1 MTMYARIRAMLL
13 KLDRMIAYSSLA
25 FGGSEGV
32 LLSFLFHGLFE
43 HFEDAH
49 SGVMEPQQR
58 ITVEMFRR
66 FVEYFQQHGY
76 TFVSPSEISRG
87 LDSSGKYV
95 LVTFDDGYFS
105 NTKALPIL
113 ERYGIPAAL
122 FVSTDH
128 VIQGKAFWWDV
139 VERESLRRQLTS
151 KQTRQT
157 LDKLKRLRT
166 ADAEA
171 SVVAQ
176 FGARAL
182 QPVGD
187 LDRPF
192 TLAELREIA
201 KHPLVSLGNHT
212 SNHDILTNYT
222 ATEMMAQIQ
231 SAQETIVSIVGKAPD
246 FIAYPNGDMSD
257 EILEAAKSA
266 GMKFGLSVNPGR
278 NRLPI
283 EPGSLDAMKLKRF
296 TLTGDSGIE
305 AQCRVSRS
313 LFSFYRVGRTVKR
326 SVGSRFSPL
335 QPA

>member
-1 MTMYARIRAMLL
+1 MRIAALT
-13 KLDRMIAYSSLA
+13 
-25 FGGSEGV
+25 
-32 LLSFLFHGLFE
+32 
-43 HFEDAH
+43 
-49 SGVMEPQQR
+49 EPAQG

-76 TFVSPSEISRG
+76 TFVSPTEISHG
-87 LDSSGKYV
+87 LDSGGKYV

-105 NTKALPIL
+105 NMKVLPIL

-139 VERESLRRQLTS
+139 VERESLRQHM
-151 KQTRQT
+151 TRQHT
-157 LDKLKRLRT
+157 RRIFESLKRLRT

-171 SVVAQ
+171 SVMAQ

-192 TLAELREIA
+192 TLAELREFA
-201 KHPLVSLGNHT
+201 KHPLISLGNHT
-212 SNHDILTNYT
+212 RNHDILTNYT
-222 ATEMMAQIQ
+222 AAEMMAQIQ
-231 SAQETIVSIVGKAPD
+231 GAQETLASIVGKAPD

-257 EILEAAKSA
+257 EILAAAKRA
-266 GMKFGLSVNPGR
+266 GMRFGLSVNPGR

-283 EPGSLDAMKLKRF
+283 QPGSLDAMKLKRF
-296 TLTGDSGIE
+296 TLTGDSEIE
-305 AQCRVSRS
+305 AQCRASQS
-313 LFSFYRVGRTVKR
+313 LFSLYRVGRTVKR

>member
-1 MTMYARIRAMLL
+1 MTMYSRIRAMLL
-13 KLDRMIAYSSLA
+13 KLDRIIAHSALA

-32 LLSFLFHGLFE
+32 LLTFLFHGLFD
-43 HFEDAH
+43 HIEDAH
-49 SGVMEPQQR
+49 SGVTEPAQG

-76 TFVSPSEISRG
+76 TFVSPTEISHG
-87 LDSSGKYV
+87 LDSGGKYV

-128 VIQGKAFWWDV
+128 VIHGKAFWWDV
-139 VERESLRRQLTS
+139 VERESLRQQMPRKETQQILES
-151 KQTRQT
+151 
-157 LDKLKRLRT
+157 LKRLRT
-166 ADAEA
+166 TDAEA
-171 SVVAQ
+171 CVAAR
-176 FGARAL
+176 FGASAL
-182 QPVGD
+182 RPVGD

-201 KHPLVSLGNHT
+201 THPLISLGNHT

-222 ATEMMAQIQ
+222 AAEMLAQIHG
-231 SAQETIVSIVGKAPD
+231 AQETIASIVGKAPD

-257 EILEAAKSA
+257 EVLKAAKNA
-266 GMKFGLSVNPGR
+266 GMRFGLSVNPGR

-296 TLTGDSGIE
+296 TLVGDSAIE

-313 LFSFYRVGRTVKR
+313 LFSFYRVGRSVKR
-326 SVGSRFSPL
+326 SVGSRFSSL